1 MKKIINHEWITSGC
15 TWPTKKELYRRS
27 QQEREEEI
35 EQQALLET
43 RKRQSLQAFA
53 AIKAACEAAVI
64 GSIKQVGEISPA
76 KQLPSKLKTE
86 LKRNPDWQP
95 ASSSKLAML
104 QERFKHK

>member
-1 MKKIINHEWITSGC
+1 MEKVISPDWITQGC
-15 TWPTKKELYRRS
+15 AWTTKKELHRRS

-64 GSIKQVGEISPA
+64 GSLKQVGEISPA
-76 KQLPSKLKTE
+76 KQLPSKIKTE

-104 QERFKHK
+104 QEHFRNK